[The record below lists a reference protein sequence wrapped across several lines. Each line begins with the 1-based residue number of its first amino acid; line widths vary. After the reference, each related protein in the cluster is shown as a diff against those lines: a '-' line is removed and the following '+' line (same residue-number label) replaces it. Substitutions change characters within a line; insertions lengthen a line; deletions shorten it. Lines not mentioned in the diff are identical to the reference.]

1 MPKSEKAK
9 IIFIET
15 LKFAVMGI
23 ISFIIDYITFLV
35 FNRIVFGQS
44 GDSHSALTSVAN
56 VIGYSV
62 GVIVNYFLLRFF
74 VFTAE
79 HQKENGKG
87 LKAFIIFV
95 VSSIIGLLLT
105 VVLTQ
110 LFMILFSHL
119 DFSRF
124 NLVFLAPDS
133 LGKICATMMVT
144 VWNYLSKKIFIF
156 K

>member
-9 IIFIET
+9 VIFIET
-15 LKFAVMGI
+15 IKFAAMGI

-35 FNRIVFGQS
+35 FNRIIFGQN
-44 GDSHSALTSVAN
+44 GDSHSLLTTIAN
-56 VIGYSV
+56 VVGYCV
-62 GVIVNYFLLRFF
+62 GVIVNYFLLRMY

-79 HQKENGKG
+79 HQKANGKG

-95 VSSIIGLLLT
+95 IASFIGLLLT
-105 VVLTQ
+105 VLLTQ
-110 LFMILFSHL
+110 AFMALFRNL

-133 LGKICATMMVT
+133 LGKICATMTVT
-144 VWNYLSKKIFIF
+144 VWNYLSKKLFIF